1 VRKLAVLFLFA
12 VVACGKRGDP
22 HPPVPVIPKA
32 TTDLLVAQRGPKVL
46 LSWGYPSLTTAG
58 KSMTGIKHI
67 VVWRSIEETPVATA
81 ASPAPVSPAL
91 REPESAVAQ
100 NMQPFTKV
108 PPLSAPQFLKRRA
121 RIDSIEAAK
130 LPAATTGARL
140 TYEDT
145 PPIHGSDGRPI
156 RVTYA
161 VVTEGTSAS
170 SDLSNLVPIVPMDVP
185 VAPTALT
192 ATARREGVVLTWA
205 APDTSISGAKK
216 PSIAG
221 YNIYR
226 FPHDQPA
233 DEFATPV
240 NTSPVTAATYTD
252 NPSYGPHD
260 YFVTALAAAGSPR
273 IESDPSPIAGAIFK
287 DLVPP
292 PPPTGLTA
300 LVETGAVRLVWN
312 PVEAP
317 DLAGYKVYRTEGSG
331 IENLHSVGTI
341 PMTPIVLLTATN
353 YRDTGVERGISYY
366 YEVVSVDK
374 TGNESARVK
383 TDWVLVPKTP

>member
-1 VRKLAVLFLFA
+1 MRKLAVLFLFA

-58 KSMTGIKHI
+58 KSMTGIKRI
-67 VVWRSIEETPVATA
+67 VVWRSIEETPAVSVPAT
-81 ASPAPVSPAL
+81 SPTPQPEVSVP
-91 REPESAVAQ
+91 Q
-100 NMQPFTKV
+100 NVQPFAKV
-108 PPLSAPQFLKRRA
+108 TPLTAPQFLKRRT

-140 TYEDT
+140 SYEDT
-145 PPIHGSDGRPI
+145 PPVQASDGHPV

-161 VVTEGTSAS
+161 VVTEGASAS
-170 SDLSNLVPIVPMDVP
+170 SDLSNLVSIVPMDVP
-185 VAPTALT
+185 AAPTALT
-192 ATARREGVVLTWA
+192 ATARREGVVLLWT
-205 APDTSISGAKK
+205 APEVSINGAKK

-221 YNIYR
+221 YNVYR

-260 YFVTALAAAGSPR
+260 YFVTALAATGSPR

-331 IENLHSVGTI
+331 IENLHAVGTL

>member
-1 VRKLAVLFLFA
+1 MRKFAVLFLFA

-58 KSMTGIKHI
+58 KSMTGIKRI
-67 VVWRSIEETPVATA
+67 VVWRSIEEP
-81 ASPAPVSPAL
+81 PVSTPL
-91 REPESAVAQ
+91 SPVPVTSTESATPQ
-100 NMQPFTKV
+100 NTQPFAKV
-108 PPLSAPQFLKRRA
+108 PPLPAPQFLKRRI
-121 RIDSIEAAK
+121 RVDSIEAAK

-145 PPIHGSDGRPI
+145 PPLHSSDGRPI

-161 VVTEGTSAS
+161 VVTEGTSAN
-170 SDLSNLVPIVPMDVP
+170 SDLSNLVSIVPLDVP
-185 VAPTALT
+185 VPPTALA
-192 ATARREGVVLTWA
+192 ATAKREGVVLTWT
-205 APDTSISGAKK
+205 APDTTISGAKN
-216 PSIAG
+216 PTGAG
-221 YNIYR
+221 YNVFR
-226 FPHDQPA
+226 FPHDLPA

-240 NTSPVTAATYTD
+240 NPSPVTAATYTD
-252 NPSYGPHD
+252 NPPFGPHD
-260 YFVTALAAAGSPR
+260 YFVTALAATGPPR
-273 IESDPSPIAGAIFK
+273 IESDPSPVAGAIFK

-317 DLAGYKVYRTEGSG
+317 DLAGYKVYRTEGTG
-331 IENLHSVGTI
+331 IEQLRPVGTI
-341 PMTPIVLLTATN
+341 PLTPVVLLTATN
-353 YRDTGVERGISYY
+353 YRDTGVDRGISYY